1 MGDRLVLAID
11 CGTQSVRG
19 LLFDDDGHLVA
30 KHKVEFEPYLSPAPG
45 YAEHKAEDYW
55 RDTCL
60 AVQGL
65 REDAPELW
73 SHIGAVA
80 LTTQR
85 DTVVAVDADGI
96 PVRPAI
102 TWLDQRMA
110 RCDDP
115 MPLVDRLQFRVTG
128 MTLAAEITRRQGK
141 DNWMVENEPEVWART
156 SKWLLLSGYLCYRLT
171 GRYVDSVASQIGHIP
186 FDYPAR
192 NWPRSDNSWRWHMF
206 RARRDQLPELVD
218 AGGQMGTVSA
228 DAAHDSGIP
237 EGTPIIAAG
246 SDKGCETLGV
256 GCVDETSISLSFGT
270 TATAQT
276 TSRRYYETIPFMPP
290 YPASVKG
297 SYNPEIA
304 VFRGYWMVS
313 WFKKEFAEREA
324 LEAKERGVPPEV
336 VLDEH
341 LEDVPPG
348 SQGLMLQPYW
358 GPGLK
363 MPEAK
368 GSMIGFGDVHT
379 RSHIYRAI
387 IEGIGYALLEGVES
401 IERKSGR
408 KVNRVMVSGG
418 GSQSDAICQITADLF
433 NRPVVRSETY
443 ETSGLGAAINGF
455 VGIGVYATHEEA
467 AKQMVHWDSTF
478 LPRPEAVRVYH
489 ELYTRVYKRI
499 YPSLQPLYR
508 EIQRITGYPD
518 I

>member
-19 LLFDDDGHLVA
+19 LLFDDAGHLVA

-65 REDAPELW
+65 REDVPGLW
-73 SHIGAVA
+73 SRIGAVA

-85 DTVVAVDADGI
+85 DTVVAVGADGI

-110 RCDDP
+110 RCEDP
-115 MPLVDRLQFRVTG
+115 MPFIDRLQFRVTN

-206 RARRDQLPELVD
+206 RARRDQLPDLVD
-218 AGGQMGTVSA
+218 AGGQLGTVSA
-228 DAAHDSGIP
+228 DAARDSGIL
-237 EGTPIIAAG
+237 EGMPVIAAG

-297 SYNPEIA
+297 SYNPEIT

-324 LEAKERGVPPEV
+324 IEAKERGVPPEV

-341 LEDVPPG
+341 LEDIPPG

-368 GSMIGFGDVHT
+368 GSVIGFGDVHT
-379 RSHIYRAI
+379 RAHIYRAI
-387 IEGIGYALLEGVES
+387 IEGIGYALLEGVEH
-401 IERKSGR
+401 IEHRSGQHVA
-408 KVNRVMVSGG
+408 KVMVSGG
-418 GSQSDAICQITADLF
+418 GSQSNVICQITADLF

-455 VGIGVYATHEEA
+455 VGLGVYATHAEA
-467 AKQMVHWDSTF
+467 AEHMVHWDATF
-478 LPRPEAVRVYH
+478 LPRPESARTYH
-489 ELYTRVYKRI
+489 DLFTHVYKRI
-499 YPSLQPLYR
+499 YPALQPLYH